1 MSGTSTSHARLQ
13 DAETVAKV
21 LAKARDAV
29 TDVAGAVVAT
39 RDGLVM
45 AANIDPE
52 LEAAARAAVPKDRR
66 SRFETDDMASKTS
79 AMASVAAGL
88 GAQFVQAAGSGQLQ
102 AVTFEGST
110 GCVGVFPLT
119 STLLLVLF
127 GDTRVTM
134 GRFVVA
140 SKQALTVILG
150 PHVD

>member
-1 MSGTSTSHARLQ
+1 MSGAGTTHARLQ

-21 LAKARDAV
+21 LAKARDSV
-29 TDVAGAVVAT
+29 TDIAGAVVAT

-45 AANIDPE
+45 AANIDPA
-52 LEAAARAAVPKDRR
+52 LEAAARAATPKDRR
-66 SRFETDDMASKTS
+66 SLFVSDDMASKTS

-88 GAQFVQAAGSGQLQ
+88 GTQFVQAAGTGQLQ

-134 GRFVVA
+134 GRFIVA
-140 SKQALTVILG
+140 AKQALAVILG
-150 PHVD
+150 PHLD

>member
-1 MSGTSTSHARLQ
+1 MSGISTAHALLQ
-13 DAETVAKV
+13 DPETVAKV
-21 LAKARDAV
+21 LAKARGAV
-29 TDVAGAVVAT
+29 MDVAGAVVAT

-52 LEAAARAAVPKDRR
+52 LEEAARAAAPTDRR
-66 SRFETDDMASKTS
+66 ARYLPDDMASKTS

-88 GAQFVQAAGSGQLQ
+88 GAQFVQAAGTGQLQ

-140 SKQALTVILG
+140 SKQALAVILG
-150 PHVD
+150 PHID

>member
-1 MSGTSTSHARLQ
+1 MSGLGPAHAQLQ
-13 DAETVAKV
+13 DPETVAKV
-21 LAKARDAV
+21 ITKARDAV
-29 TDVAGAVVAT
+29 QDIAGAVVAT

-45 AANIDPE
+45 AAHIDPE
-52 LEAAARAAVPKDRR
+52 LEAAVRAANPADRR
-66 SRFETDDMASKTS
+66 SRFVSDDMASKTS

-88 GAQFVQAAGSGQLQ
+88 GTQFVQAAGTGQLQ

-127 GDTRVTM
+127 GDARVTM

-140 SKQALTVILG
+140 AKQALAVILG
-150 PHVD
+150 PHD

>member
-1 MSGTSTSHARLQ
+1 MSGAGTTHARLQ

-21 LAKARDAV
+21 LAKARDSV
-29 TDVAGAVVAT
+29 TDIAGAVVAT

-45 AANIDPE
+45 AANIDPA
-52 LEAAARAAVPKDRR
+52 LEAAARAATPKDRR
-66 SRFETDDMASKTS
+66 SLFVSDDMASKTS

-88 GAQFVQAAGSGQLQ
+88 GTQFVQAAGTGQLQ

-134 GRFVVA
+134 GRFIVA
-140 SKQALTVILG
+140 SKQALAVILG
-150 PHVD
+150 PHLD